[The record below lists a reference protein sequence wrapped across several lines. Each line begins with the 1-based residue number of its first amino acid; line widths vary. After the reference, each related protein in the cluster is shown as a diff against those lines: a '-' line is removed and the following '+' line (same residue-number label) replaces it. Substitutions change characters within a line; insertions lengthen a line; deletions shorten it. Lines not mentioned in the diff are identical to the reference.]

1 MASRS
6 GVRTHRISF
15 DFYITPGVQL
25 LIVANVAVFILE
37 AFVRYFGGI
46 SGYNTLLKWFGL
58 VPAGVI
64 PLLRIWQPFTYL
76 FLHDI
81 TSIWHLVVN
90 MFMLWMFGREVELV
104 WGRNRFLR
112 YYFRAGVIP
121 LLRIWQPFT
130 YLFLHD
136 ITSIWH
142 LVVNMFM
149 LWMFGREVELVWG
162 RNRFLRYYFLTGVGA
177 GVLNVIVKTVPML
190 WGRENSY
197 TPTIGASGAIFG
209 ILIACAILFPDRRA
223 YVIPIPIPIKMK
235 WIVAGMAAI
244 TFLGTFG
251 LGDDAVSHI
260 SHLGGMLIGY
270 LYLRRDSYLFRIR
283 NEVSD
288 WKYQRNRK
296 KFDVYI
302 NKNKN

>member
-1 MASRS
+1 MASR
-6 GVRTHRISF
+6 VRNYRFSF

-25 LIVANVAVFILE
+25 LVIANFAAYVLE
-37 AFVRYFGGI
+37 AFVNYFGGV
-46 SGYNTLLKWFGL
+46 SGYNWLLKWFGL

-64 PLLRIWQPFTYL
+64 PLFRIWQPFTYL

-81 TSIWHLVVN
+81 SSIWH
-90 MFMLWMFGREVELV
+90 
-104 WGRNRFLR
+104 
-112 YYFRAGVIP
+112 I
-121 LLRIWQPFT
+121 
-130 YLFLHD
+130 
-136 ITSIWH
+136 
-142 LVVNMFM
+142 VVNMFM

-177 GVLNVIVKTVPML
+177 GILNVIVKTFPML

-197 TPTIGASGAIFG
+197 VPTIGASGAIFG

-223 YVIPIPIPIKMK
+223 YLFPIPVAIKMK
-235 WIVAGMAAI
+235 WIVAIMAAL

-251 LGDDAVSHI
+251 LGDDKVSHLC
-260 SHLGGMLIGY
+260 HLGGMLIGY
-270 LYLRRDSYLFRIR
+270 LYLRRDSYLFRLR

-302 NKNKN
+302 NKHKGEPPSRPDRWVN